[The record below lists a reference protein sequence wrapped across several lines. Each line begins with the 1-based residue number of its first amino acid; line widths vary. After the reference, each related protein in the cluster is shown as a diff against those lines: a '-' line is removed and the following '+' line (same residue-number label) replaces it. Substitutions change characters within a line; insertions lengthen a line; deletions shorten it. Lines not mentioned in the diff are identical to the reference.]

1 MCHHATILDSE
12 IFQFLVFYLVGR
24 AKMHHR
30 TKFHQNRSSD
40 CRDIAFNLFFKMAAV
55 RHVGF
60 FKIWVPRANVHQR
73 ENFVEIG
80 GTVTEI

>member
-40 CRDIAFNLFFKMAAV
+40 CRDIAFYVFKMAAIL
-55 RHVGF
+55 HLGF
-60 FKIWVPRANVHQR
+60 F
-73 ENFVEIG
+73 
-80 GTVTEI
+80 